1 MINLYPSEI
10 NRTVHQ
16 TVDVSQPSAM
26 QQALVEIEY
35 HQIDRGP
42 FIGEFRDICFGN
54 THLVV
59 ESQNCTVLKH
69 GALPKNRCH
78 VTFVRDL
85 STDGRWITQRLHGAT
100 VGFLPGSQEFEG
112 LLPAGQI
119 AYFSFDQEDFLAA
132 AARERH
138 WLSDKVTQQVWVEA
152 SHGHALANLVDML
165 ISCDQ
170 SSLTALGPDYLNR
183 LALDR
188 ALASLAE
195 QPEQFTE
202 PRLGMSTAYRIA
214 GAAREF
220 IDAAKTEPLTV
231 MDICLALN
239 VSRRALQYSFIQIY
253 GVAPLAYL
261 RIVRLC
267 RARRD
272 LLDASDSEN
281 TVSRIAIHWGF
292 YHLARFAQYYREH
305 FGELP
310 SDTLRRI

>member
-1 MINLYPSEI
+1 
-10 NRTVHQ
+10 
-16 TVDVSQPSAM
+16 M

-69 GALPKNRCH
+69 GALPANRCH

-85 STDGRWITQRLHGAT
+85 SVDGRWITQRINDAA
-100 VGFLPGSQEFEG
+100 VGLLPGGMEFEG
-112 LLPAGQI
+112 LLPAGKI
-119 AYFSFDQEDFLAA
+119 VYFSFDQEDFLAA
-132 AARERH
+132 AAREEH
-138 WLSDKVTQQVWVEA
+138 WLNDKVKQQVWVDA
-152 SHGHALANLVDML
+152 PYGHTLGELVDML
-165 ISCDQ
+165 IGQED
-170 SSLTALGPDYLNR
+170 SSLAELEPDYLNR

-188 ALASLAE
+188 ALASLAVR
-195 QPEQFTE
+195 PERFTE
-202 PRLGMSTAYRIA
+202 QRLGMSAAYRIA
-214 GAAREF
+214 GVAREF

-231 MDICLALN
+231 LDICRALN

-253 GVAPLAYL
+253 RVPPLTYL
-261 RIVRLC
+261 RIVRLG

-272 LLDASDSEN
+272 LLEADGSDI

-292 YHLARFAQYYREH
+292 YHLARFSQYYRQH

-310 SDTLRRI
+310 SDTLRRR